1 MVLDVPA
8 ADVEANQPAVPID
21 LPDQPRCKKHLVA
34 RPPLA
39 DVDPDMADAP
49 VGVVDD
55 ELLDMTHHVVTQTN
69 AMADDGLDAAQMIV
83 AAAQACRARHW
94 QMPFR
99 GQPVLD
105 LPHREMDRQ
114 PAAHRIGS
122 AKGRGRQQH
131 LVTRQPAA
139 RIDHEPAQSP
149 RRVVEQQVA
158 HGPGLSVDGHRCV
171 AHHRAS
177 ITQHGAL
184 LCRINPAPSWPG
196 IAAGE
201 PPGRIAS
208 AQCAGWQPVAAIRAE
223 TARQHEE
230 QVKPDGTRRCAIVRP
245 AGAPT
250 AGSVYAPDMP
260 GGTLRGSAARRDPGW
275 SHRGRPW
282 RSTPPFS
289 VRRACD

>member
-8 ADVEANQPAVPID
+8 ADIEANQPAVPID

-55 ELLDMTHHVVTQTN
+55 ELLDMTDQVVAQPN
-69 AMADDGLDAAQMIV
+69 AMADDRLDAAQMIV
-83 AAAQACRARHW
+83 AAAQACRARHR
-94 QMPFR
+94 QMLFGGP
-99 GQPVLD
+99 PVLD

-114 PAAHRIGS
+114 PPAHRIGS
-122 AKGRGRQQH
+122 AKDRGRQQH

-149 RRVVEQQVA
+149 CRVVEQQVA
-158 HGPGLSVDGHRCV
+158 YRPGLSVDGHRRIT
-171 AHHRAS
+171 HHRAS

-196 IAAGE
+196 ITAGG

-208 AQCAGWQPVAAIRAE
+208 AQCAGWHLRNAPDAIQR
-223 TARQHEE
+223 RRRR
-230 QVKPDGTRRCAIVRP
+230 RRCAIVRP

-250 AGSVYAPDMP
+250 AGSAYAPDMP
-260 GGTLRGSAARRDPGW
+260 GGTLRGSAARRDQGW
-275 SHRGRPW
+275 SPRGRPW
-282 RSTPPFS
+282 RSAPPFS